1 MKSCKEAQA
10 VATSPAFAA
19 ASASFNFAK
28 RLVVVPVDN
37 ARLVTLVS
45 RLLIW
50 ACALSTVTWNVAPL
64 GSEATQ
70 VTLDVPTGKVVPD
83 SGLQV
88 NDATAT
94 LSLAITLYVTTA
106 PAGLVAFTA
115 KSAGTP
121 SVGGSLSAT
130 VTLCEAFALFAEASV
145 AVQVMIV
152 WPTGYGALRAC
163 PSLRAPV
170 TVTPGQLSV
179 AVATPGL
186 TDAVGFPGSVTV
198 DTFGGGTTRG
208 SSWSP
213 TVTNCVADAVVP
225 DASVAV
231 HVTVVLP
238 TEYGPAGVAAS
249 VIGGVPPA
257 VVGVPRLTC
266 ASQRPT
272 SVAMV
277 IAGGGTMAS
286 GGALVPYNSALASV
300 PLKPEPPVIRTVPL
314 FSNVAL

>member
-19 ASASFNFAK
+19 ASAPFNFAK

-50 ACALSTVTWNVAPL
+50 ACTLSTVTWNVALARLPL

-152 WPTGYGALRAC
+152 WPTGYGAVRAW

-170 TVTPGQLSV
+170 TV
-179 AVATPGL
+179 
-186 TDAVGFPGSVTV
+186 
-198 DTFGGGTTRG
+198 
-208 SSWSP
+208 SP
-213 TVTNCVADAVVP
+213 R
-225 DASVAV
+225 
-231 HVTVVLP
+231 TVVGGCGYSRANGRGGLP
-238 TEYGPAGVAAS
+238 RVS
-249 VIGGVPPA
+249 H
-257 VVGVPRLTC
+257 R
-266 ASQRPT
+266 
-272 SVAMV
+272 
-277 IAGGGTMAS
+277 
-286 GGALVPYNSALASV
+286 
-300 PLKPEPPVIRTVPL
+300 
-314 FSNVAL
+314 

>member
-19 ASASFNFAK
+19 ASAPFNFAK

-50 ACALSTVTWNVAPL
+50 ACTLSTVTWNVALARLPL

-170 TVTPGQLSV
+170 TV
-179 AVATPGL
+179 
-186 TDAVGFPGSVTV
+186 
-198 DTFGGGTTRG
+198 
-208 SSWSP
+208 SP
-213 TVTNCVADAVVP
+213 R
-225 DASVAV
+225 
-231 HVTVVLP
+231 TVVGGCGYSRANGRGGLP
-238 TEYGPAGVAAS
+238 RVS
-249 VIGGVPPA
+249 H
-257 VVGVPRLTC
+257 R
-266 ASQRPT
+266 
-272 SVAMV
+272 
-277 IAGGGTMAS
+277 
-286 GGALVPYNSALASV
+286 
-300 PLKPEPPVIRTVPL
+300 
-314 FSNVAL
+314 